1 MENSDSSWCEPIPS
15 DTALIL
21 KELIKLNQTISE
33 LLALSKSKRQSAPTV
48 DIAPDSDLDS
58 PYGDEPVKFK
68 PRDWSGEFVKGQR
81 MSECAPEMLDMLA
94 ASFDYFAEKKR
105 HDATMADKM
114 FYDQRSAR
122 RARGWAARLRAGWQ
136 APKPVE
142 SSEVTW

>member
-1 MENSDSSWCEPIPS
+1 MSENMLDVLQSIDK
-15 DTALIL
+15 TL
-21 KELIKLNQTISE
+21 KE
-33 LLALSKSKRQSAPTV
+33 LLALSKSKRQAAPTV

-58 PYGDEPVKFK
+58 QYGDEQVKFK

-122 RARGWAARLRAGWQ
+122 RARGWAARLRSGWQ
-136 APKPVE
+136 APRPVE